1 MAIKSE
7 SLGGGLRVDPQI
19 DPQIDLVAVAAGGSK
34 PWPIVIRE
42 DIEGK
47 IAALKTMRDTLNELI
62 ARCHGDGRPDCP
74 LLADLA
80 GHDDATDMDVEKSN

>member
-1 MAIKSE
+1 MAIKNE
-7 SLGGGLRVDPQI
+7 SLGGGPRVDPQF

-34 PWPIVIRE
+34 PWPIVIRD

-62 ARCHGDGRPDCP
+62 ARCRGR
-74 LLADLA
+74 AA
-80 GHDDATDMDVEKSN
+80 GLPNTRRFGWP